1 MNYKARLYFRVIN
14 HLSWIIFLD
23 HHTLK
28 RDSIS
33 ISNGRQPIQINI
45 PSEHHIYPLI
55 DNYYLS
61 NGLKEIF

>member
-1 MNYKARLYFRVIN
+1 MDN
-14 HLSWIIFLD
+14 FLD

-45 PSEHHIYPLI
+45 PSEHHIYPLT

-61 NGLKEIF
+61 NGLKEKF